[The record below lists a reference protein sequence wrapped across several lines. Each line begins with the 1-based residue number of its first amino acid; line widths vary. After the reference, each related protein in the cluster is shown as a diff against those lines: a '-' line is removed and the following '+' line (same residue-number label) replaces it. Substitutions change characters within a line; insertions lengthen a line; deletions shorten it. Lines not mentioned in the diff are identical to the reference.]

1 MAFAGKIAVLIGLL
15 AAVFGGLELGQT
27 LTSVQEARD
36 ETDPGEI
43 LSANPSDALP
53 QAGARPWPA
62 VFGVL
67 NEAAPAPAAP
77 AAVSEDYRLIGLI
90 AGQQI
95 RWAIVAFSG
104 GEILVRVGDVLA
116 GGEVV
121 EDITTDGVWIRQG
134 QKRQRIGFAP
144 EDSATMAG
152 SSAPLTGAT
161 KLDHSV
167 KITRDT
173 FIGRDLRR
181 VFGRAGTIQM
191 VAGPKGTAPIPE
203 ILWVRPG
210 EIYDRLGLRAGDR
223 VLRVNGQ
230 PAGAPETLRQGD
242 AILAANSE
250 VRLDIL
256 RGGVVGTITVIL
268 VSNG

>member
-1 MAFAGKIAVLIGLL
+1 MAFAGKIAVLIGLS
-15 AAVFGGLELGQT
+15 AAVYGGLELGQT
-27 LTSVQEARD
+27 LTTVQEARN
-36 ETDPGEI
+36 ETAPGET
-43 LSANPSDALP
+43 LAANPSAAP
-53 QAGARPWPA
+53 TEIGARPWPA

-67 NEAAPAPAAP
+67 NEVAPAPAAP
-77 AAVSEDYRLIGLI
+77 TAVSEDYRLIGLI

-95 RWAIVAFSG
+95 RWAIVAYSG
-104 GEILVRVGDVLA
+104 GEVLVRVGEVLA

-121 EDITTDGVWIRQG
+121 EDITTEGVWIRQG
-134 QKRQRIGFAP
+134 QKRQRIGFAA
-144 EDSATMAG
+144 EDTATMSGPAATSVG
-152 SSAPLTGAT
+152 STAMNQ
-161 KLDHSV
+161 SV

-173 FIGRDLRR
+173 FVGHDLRR

-191 VAGPKGTAPIPE
+191 VAGAKGAAPIPE

-230 PAGAPETLRQGD
+230 PAGAPETLQRGD
-242 AILAANSE
+242 AILASNSE
-250 VRLDIL
+250 VRLEIL

-268 VSNG
+268 VESG